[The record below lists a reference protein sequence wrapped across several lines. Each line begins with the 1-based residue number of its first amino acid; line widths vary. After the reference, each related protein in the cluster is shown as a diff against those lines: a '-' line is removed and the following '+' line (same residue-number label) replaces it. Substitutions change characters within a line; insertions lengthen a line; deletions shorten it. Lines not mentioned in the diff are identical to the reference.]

1 MNEKCKING
10 VIDSITIEKT
20 EKIVNQMKNCICKI
34 EGKEIGTGF
43 FCKINYNQTLIPVLM
58 TNSKILA
65 PEFLKLNKKVKL
77 ATNDDKNTK
86 ILNID
91 ENDIIYISS
100 SDKYDIII
108 MKLKDEEDNENNY
121 LELDESIFDNDS
133 EKIYENESIYI
144 LHYPKG
150 DKACVS
156 YGYGFSE
163 SKENNNFIYNCD
175 FNSGSSGAPI
185 LNLSTNKVIGIN
197 KGILSNNNYIKGTFL
212 KYPLNELN
220 IIKKSQTKNNN
231 LIKNEIIKNFDG
243 LNEIRMEVKINK
255 EDINKNIYFLDNTV
269 FNSYLKELNQL
280 NTELYINDNKYEYQK
295 YFIPE
300 KEGIFNIKLK
310 INTRIKDCSHM
321 FSGCKNIINIDLS
334 SFNSK
339 DITNMSFMFY
349 DCVNL
354 EKIDLSSFDTKNV
367 TNMESMFD
375 NCTNIESLDLT
386 SFDTKNVV
394 NMMYMFVSCKKLEYI
409 DLSSF
414 DTTNT
419 ENMDLTF
426 YECLNLKKVK
436 INIELNPKIIEI
448 LKNKNIEILKI

>member
-10 VIDSITIEKT
+10 VIDSITIEKS

-43 FCKINYNQTLIPVLM
+43 FCKINYNQTFFPVLL
-58 TNSKILA
+58 TNSKILDM
-65 PEFLKLNKKVKL
+65 EFLKLNKKVKL
-77 ATNDDKNTK
+77 STNDDKNTK

-91 ENDIIYISS
+91 ENDIIYINS

-108 MKLKDEEDNENNY
+108 MKLKEEDNENNY

-133 EKIYENESIYI
+133 EKNYENKSIYI

-156 YGYGFSE
+156 YGYGLSE
-163 SKENNNFIYNCD
+163 SKQNNDFIYKCD
-175 FNSGSSGAPI
+175 FNSGSLGAPI

-197 KGILSNNNYIKGTFL
+197 KGILSDKECIKGTYL

-220 IIKKSQTKNNN
+220 ILKNSKTNNN
-231 LIKNEIIKNFDG
+231 ILIKNEIIKTFDG
-243 LNEIRMEVKINK
+243 MNEIRMEVKINK

-269 FNSYLKELNQL
+269 FNSYLNELNQL

-310 INTRIKDCSHM
+310 INACIKDCSHM

-375 NCTNIESLDLT
+375 NCNNIESIDLS
-386 SFDTKNVV
+386 SFDTKNVI

-414 DTTNT
+414 NTTNT
-419 ENMDLTF
+419 ENMDLMF

-436 INIELNPKIIEI
+436 INIEFNAKIIEM
-448 LKNKNIEILKI
+448 LKGKNIEIIKI